1 MIVVLVYGQRY
12 IFADGVVVVGWFG
25 GLVAGRVFLDVMQVL
40 RALRCTRW
48 MELVLRNDVVWSETG
63 PSWHLGH
70 LLLGLSN
77 LDERFKSHDG
87 LEVT

>member
-40 RALRCTRW
+40 RALRCTR
-48 MELVLRNDVVWSETG
+48 
-63 PSWHLGH
+63 
-70 LLLGLSN
+70 
-77 LDERFKSHDG
+77 
-87 LEVT
+87 